1 MSYYI
6 LLQCIWKLIIST
18 VAFRRKIKNKKQKCC
33 KWKQIYEKRKKEKK
47 KTEKG
52 KQKTNTNWVFNGV
65 KDDILVFLIRT
76 GQYPLVRITTEKT
89 AQISQKEW
97 KALTLYTEHCNV
109 KKKYF

>member
-18 VAFRRKIKNKKQKCC
+18 VAFTRKIKNKNRSVVSENRSTKKERKKKKQKG
-33 KWKQIYEKRKKEKK
+33 KE
-47 KTEKG
+47 
-52 KQKTNTNWVFNGV
+52 KTNTNWVFNGV
-65 KDDILVFLIRT
+65 KDDILMLLIRT
-76 GQYPLVRITTEKT
+76 GQYPLVRITTEKNS
-89 AQISQKEW
+89 QISQKEW